1 VRCALP
7 GDKSSLQLTTDES
20 WRARR
25 NPGGAWNTAAYSDA
39 AWKTAQPLPDGVAPV
54 DEGPGL
60 EPLTRKDFANMPV
73 ILGSQLSCAVSTA
86 ARAGAIRAS
95 LLAADPLQVA
105 LDRPNRE
112 VVIPVRATAATTIQA
127 LELTNGATL
136 NSRLQQMAARFAPEA
151 ARNPTDW
158 LCRIYFHALGRL
170 PTPAEQA
177 IALEMLGKPVKP
189 DAVADVL
196 WALVN
201 LPEFQLI
208 N

>member
-1 VRCALP
+1 LEFSDATWAAAEALP
-7 GDKSSLQLTTDES
+7 
-20 WRARR
+20 A
-25 NPGGAWNTAAYSDA
+25 
-39 AWKTAQPLPDGVAPV
+39 GVTPV

-73 ILGSQLSCAVSTA
+73 VLGTQLSAAVSTA
-86 ARAGAIRAS
+86 ANVGAIRAS

-112 VVIPVRATAATTIQA
+112 VVVPVRASAATTIQA

-136 NSRLQQMAARFAPEA
+136 NARLQKAAAKFAPDAARDPAAWLDSIYRHAIGRAPGAVE
-151 ARNPTDW
+151 R
-158 LCRIYFHALGRL
+158 
-170 PTPAEQA
+170 E
-177 IALEMLGKPVKP
+177 IAGEVLGKPATA
-189 DAVADVL
+189 DGVADFL
-196 WALVN
+196 WLLVN